1 MRSLTVMSKVLLIED
16 NEFNRDMLSRRLV
29 RSGWE
34 VVLAHDGPQGLERA
48 ANEHFDLILM
58 DMSLP
63 GIDGWSLTQV
73 LKSDRRTLHIPV
85 IALTAHAMIGDR
97 ERALQAGC
105 DEFETKPIEYARLL
119 EKMVSLSNMR
129 APSL

>member
-1 MRSLTVMSKVLLIED
+1 MTCC
-16 NEFNRDMLSRRLV
+16 RDDSCGAGGKW
-29 RSGWE
+29 SSPT
-34 VVLAHDGPQGLERA
+34 DGPQGLERA

>member
-1 MRSLTVMSKVLLIED
+1 MRSLTVMPKVLLIED

-48 ANEHFDLILM
+48 ANEPIDLILM

-73 LKSDRRTLHIPV
+73 LKSDCRTLHIPV
-85 IALTAHAMIGDR
+85 IALTAHAMNGDR

-119 EKMVSLSNMR
+119 KKMVLLSSM
-129 APSL
+129 PSL

>member
-73 LKSDRRTLHIPV
+73 LKSDCRTLHIPV

-119 EKMVSLSNMR
+119 KKMASLSNMR
-129 APSL
+129 APTL

>member
-1 MRSLTVMSKVLLIED
+1 MRSLMVMSKVLLIED

-34 VVLAHDGPQGLERA
+34 VVLAHDGSQGLERA
-48 ANEHFDLILM
+48 ANENFDLILM

-63 GIDGWSLTQV
+63 GMDGWSLTQV

-85 IALTAHAMIGDR
+85 IALTAHAMMGDR
-97 ERALQAGC
+97 ERALEAGC
-105 DEFETKPIEYARLL
+105 DEFETKPIEYSRLL
-119 EKMVSLSNMR
+119 KKMSLLSSVR